1 MNKLDGKVAIITG
14 GSSGIGL
21 ATAKLFLEEGA
32 NVVVVSRNAKRA
44 EETLSKVS
52 SDNKRV
58 IYINADVR
66 SEDSCKHVV
75 DEAVAAFGKV
85 DVLYNGAG
93 VIYVDKNVVDTT
105 EEIWDETMDVNLK
118 GSFLMS
124 KHVVPEML
132 KVGGG
137 SIINT
142 SSIFG
147 LTGSAGVV
155 AYCTAK
161 GGIVLLTKAMAVD
174 HAAKNIRVNCI
185 CPGSVE
191 TPMLRKEMSELG
203 DIDEMRK
210 VFASKHPMNRISQPE
225 ESATVIL
232 FLASND
238 SSFVTGVA
246 LPVDGGRAAW

>member
-1 MNKLDGKVAIITG
+1 MNRLNGKVAIITG

-32 NVVVVSRNAKRA
+32 KVAVVSRNAKRA
-44 EETLSKVS
+44 EGTLSAVPSADK
-52 SDNKRV
+52 KV
-58 IYINADVR
+58 IYVNADIC
-66 SEDSCKHVV
+66 SEEKCKHVV
-75 DEAVAAFGKV
+75 AETVAAFGKV
-85 DVLYNGAG
+85 DILFNGAG
-93 VIYVDKNVVDTT
+93 VIYVDKNVIDTT

-132 KVGGG
+132 KVGSG
-137 SIINT
+137 SIVNT

-147 LTGSAGVV
+147 MAGAAGVV
-155 AYCTAK
+155 AYCVAK
-161 GGIVLLTKAMAVD
+161 GGVIQLTKAMAVD
-174 HAAKNIRVNCI
+174 HAAQNIRVNCI

-210 VFASKHPMNRISQPE
+210 LFASRHPMNRISQPE
-225 ESATVIL
+225 ESAYAVL
-232 FLASND
+232 FLASD
-238 SSFVTGVA
+238 EASFVTGVA
-246 LPVDGGRAAW
+246 LPVDGGRSAW